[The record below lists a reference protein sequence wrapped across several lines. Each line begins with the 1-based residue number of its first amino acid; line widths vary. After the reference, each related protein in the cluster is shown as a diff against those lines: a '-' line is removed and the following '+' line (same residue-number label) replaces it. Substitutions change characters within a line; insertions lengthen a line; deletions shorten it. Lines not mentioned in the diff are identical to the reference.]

1 MRHHP
6 LEYPRIMPTVSLL
19 AFPGVQSLDVSGPLD
34 VFAEANRFL
43 LPQQHYRLQVIGA
56 GDGPLICS
64 NGMQLTAH
72 RHFTHSD
79 EACDLLLVAG
89 GPVLVKQAPDA
100 ALGAWLRQQ
109 AQQAKRFGSI
119 CNGAFLLARAGLL
132 DGTRATTHWDDAA
145 ALAQQFPQIRLEPD
159 RIWLRDGKLYTSAGV
174 TAGIDLSLA
183 LLAEDAGPEVALNVA
198 KRLVVFMQRSGGQS
212 QFSPYLTPYAEEDSL
227 VGRVQQYVLAHLGD
241 KLTVEKLAGLVATS
255 PRNFAR
261 VFARD
266 ARMTPAEFIELARVD
281 AARAMLERSA
291 LPLKSIAIDC
301 GFRDAGHMRQVF
313 QKRLGTGAQQYR
325 DSFSASARHPSNE

>member
-1 MRHHP
+1 
-6 LEYPRIMPTVSLL
+6 MPTVFLL

-43 LPQQHYRLQVIGA
+43 LPAAHYRLQVIGA
-56 GDGPLICS
+56 GAEANNPLACS
-64 NGMQLTAH
+64 NGMLLNPH
-72 RHFTHSD
+72 RHFTETQDS
-79 EACDLLLVAG
+79 ADLLLVAG
-89 GPVLVKQAPDA
+89 GPVLVKQAPDD
-100 ALGAWLRQQ
+100 ALSAWLRRQ
-109 AQQAKRFGSI
+109 AQAASRYGSI

-132 DGTRATTHWDDAA
+132 DERRVTTHWDDAA

-159 RIWLRDGKLYTSAGV
+159 RIWLRDGKLHTSAGV

-212 QFSPYLTPYAEEDSL
+212 QFSPYLTPYAEETSL
-227 VGRVQQYVLAHLGD
+227 VGRVQQYVLAHLD
-241 KLTVEKLAGLVATS
+241 AKLTVEKLADLVATS

-261 VFARD
+261 VFVRE
-266 ARMTPAEFIELARVD
+266 ARMTPAEFIERARVD
-281 AARAMLERSA
+281 AARAMLERSS
-291 LPLKSIAIDC
+291 LPLKSVAIGC
-301 GFRDAGHMRQVF
+301 GFRDAGHLRRVF

-325 DSFSASARHPSNE
+325 DSFSAMPPGE